1 MMFLRMFRRNIKSV
15 DACERLNIVNEYMY
29 NVAPELMYEADQRQI
44 HRNLNARRAPQ
55 DPRMRRFVA
64 VFTLTVTL
72 LIAGLA
78 LAYAPALI
86 IV

>member
-1 MMFLRMFRRNIKSV
+1 MFLRVFRRNIKSV

-29 NVAPELMYEADQRQI
+29 NVAPELMYEADQRQMR
-44 HRNLNARRAPQ
+44 RNLNTRRTPQ
-55 DPRMRRFVA
+55 DPRMRRFVT

-86 IV
+86 IA